1 MEVRLVMKSY
11 LTAVIIGGSHAAS
24 QLIAGLRQEGWEG
37 RIIAVSDEQQL
48 PYHHPPLSK
57 NYLSGNTSAE
67 NLLIRKAATYEK
79 LDIEWRLNTRA
90 ERINRENKTV
100 FLGNGDELKYDKLA
114 LCTGARVRKINI
126 AGANLPGIHYLRN
139 LVNAEDIRREI
150 KPGGRAVIIG
160 GGFIG
165 LETAALLRKQGMAVD
180 VLVHSHRILRRVTA
194 DQVSDFYTRVHA
206 EEGVQIHTC
215 EIPDCFEGKDRV
227 ESVICVSGKRFLADL
242 VIIGIGII
250 PNTELAEDCGLSVD
264 DGIVVDEYAATEEDR
279 DIVAAGDCTRHPNAI
294 YNRILRLE
302 SVPNATEQ
310 AMTAAATI
318 CGKIKPYESVPW
330 FWSDQYDL
338 KLQMTGLNDDYDRVV
353 IRGDMEKSRSF
364 VAWYF
369 NRGKLVA
376 ADCVNR
382 PLEFRAAQQMLRERK
397 SLSPEQLAD
406 ESLEAKQLLELI
418 K

>member
-1 MEVRLVMKSY
+1 MKSD

-24 QLIAGLRQEGWEG
+24 QLIPGLRHEGWEG
-37 RIIAVSDEQQL
+37 RIIVVSDEQQL

-57 NYLSGNTSAE
+57 TYLSGEKTAE
-67 NLLIRKAATYEK
+67 DLLIRKQAAYDK
-79 LDIEWRLNTRA
+79 LSIEWLLNTRA
-90 ERINRENKTV
+90 QSIDRENKTV
-100 FLGNGDELKYDKLA
+100 FLGNGDKLKYDKLA
-114 LCTGARVRKINI
+114 LCTGARIRKINI
-126 AGANLPGIHYLRN
+126 AGASLPGIHYLRN
-139 LVNAEDIRREI
+139 LTDAEGIRRDI
-150 KPGGRAVIIG
+150 KHGGRAVIIG

-165 LETAALLRKQGMAVD
+165 LETAALLRKMGMAVD

-194 DQVSDFYTRVHA
+194 GQVSDFYTRIHT
-206 EEGVQIHTC
+206 EEGVQIHTN
-215 EIPDCFEGKDRV
+215 EIPDCFEGEDRV
-227 ESVICVSGKRFLADL
+227 ESVVCASGKRFLADL
-242 VIIGIGII
+242 VIIGIGVI
-250 PNTELAEDCGLSVD
+250 PNTELAEACDLSVN

-279 DIVAAGDCTRHPNAI
+279 DIVAAGDCARHPNGI
-294 YNRILRLE
+294 YNRLLRLE

-318 CGKIKPYESVPW
+318 CGKIKPYKSVPW

-338 KLQMTGLNDDYDRVV
+338 KLQMVGLNDDYDKVY
-353 IRGDMEKSRSF
+353 IRGDMENSRSF

-382 PLEFRAAQQMLRERK
+382 PLEFRIAQQMLRNNK
-397 SLSPEQLAD
+397 SLSPEQLVD
-406 ESLEAKQLLELI
+406 ERLEAKQLLELV

>member
-1 MEVRLVMKSY
+1 MKSD

-37 RIIAVSDEQQL
+37 RIIAISDEQQL

-57 NYLSGNTSAE
+57 SYLIGETTSE
-67 NLLIRKAATYEK
+67 NLLIRKAAAYKK
-79 LDIEWRLNTRA
+79 LDTEWRLNTRA
-90 ERINRENKTV
+90 ERIDREHKTV
-100 FLGNGDELKYDKLA
+100 FLGNGEELKYDKLA
-114 LCTGARVRKINI
+114 LCTGARIRKINI
-126 AGANLPGIHYLRN
+126 AGVNLPGIHYLRN
-139 LVNAEDIRREI
+139 LADAEDIRREI
-150 KPGGRAVIIG
+150 KHGGRAVIIG

-165 LETAALLRKQGMAVD
+165 LETAAVLRKRGMAVD
-180 VLVHSHRILRRVTA
+180 VLVRSHRILRRVTA
-194 DQVSDFYTRVHA
+194 GQVSDFYTRVHA
-206 EEGVQIHTC
+206 EEGVQIHTN
-215 EIPDCFEGKDRV
+215 EIPDCFEGKNRV
-227 ESVICVSGKRFLADL
+227 ESVVCASGKRFLADL
-242 VIIGIGII
+242 VIIGIGVI
-250 PNTELAEDCGLSVD
+250 PNTELAEACGLSVD
-264 DGIVVDEYAATEEDR
+264 DGIIVDEYAATEEDR
-279 DIVAAGDCTRHPNAI
+279 DIVAAGDCTRHPSGI
-294 YNRILRLE
+294 YNRTLRLE

-318 CGKIKPYESVPW
+318 CDKIKPYKSVPW
-330 FWSDQYDL
+330 FWSDQYDI
-338 KLQMTGLNDDYDRVV
+338 KLQMAGLNDDYDKVI
-353 IRGDMEKSRSF
+353 IRGDMKNSRSF

-382 PLEFRAAQQMLRERK
+382 PLEFRIAQQMLRDNK